1 MTTDVVETPSL
12 APEPEPASGDSGRRR
27 RGPNPFTRL
36 RIFIGEI
43 VNELRK
49 VVWPGR
55 TQLVT
60 YVTVVLFFVTFFVLL
75 VAGLD
80 YVFTKGV
87 LALFG

>member
-1 MTTDVVETPSL
+1 MTTDIVETPSL
-12 APEPEPASGDSGRRR
+12 DDEPEPSRDDSGRRR
-27 RGPNPFTRL
+27 GPGPFSRL
-36 RIFIGEI
+36 STFIGEI
-43 VNELRK
+43 ISELRK

-75 VAGLD
+75 VSGLD

-87 LALFG
+87 LAVFG